1 MRIAGNYL
9 LYVLQCWSSCLLH
22 TVTIKM
28 CFIFLKTNRLFQIPK
43 TLTFKTRC
51 KTKYSCKHEFI
62 HMRIKKNIIFMSV
75 AQDSLALKQRFWAT
89 GKWPIKFK
97 LQLTRLGRGT
107 QMCSLVAQGQH
118 VLIKRTFSGGQAK
131 RLSKL
136 CQ

>member
-62 HMRIKKNIIFMSV
+62 HMRIKKIYHFHVS
-75 AQDSLALKQRFWAT
+75 
-89 GKWPIKFK
+89 G
-97 LQLTRLGRGT
+97 LGQPRVET
-107 QMCSLVAQGQH
+107 E
-118 VLIKRTFSGGQAK
+118 VLGNWEMAY
-131 RLSKL
+131 
-136 CQ
+136 